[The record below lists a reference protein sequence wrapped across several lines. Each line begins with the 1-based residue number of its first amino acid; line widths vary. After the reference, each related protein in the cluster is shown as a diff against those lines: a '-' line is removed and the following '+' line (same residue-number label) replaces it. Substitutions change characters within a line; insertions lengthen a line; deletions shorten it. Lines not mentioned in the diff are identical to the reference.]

1 MFFMSLLVF
10 SVTGQETRAQ
20 TTIVITKAECDRL
33 VTHVASA
40 DVAYTPG
47 VDVNGNAVA
56 PAYLNPQPQISV
68 PDTISIPVTIDLAAN
83 LGIPTSFL
91 ARPTV
96 GEVQVSSDGR
106 VTFNG

>member
-1 MFFMSLLVF
+1 VILKTAVTALLSSYCYGEIMKIFTFFMSLLVF

-56 PAYLNPQPQISV
+56 PAYLNPQP
-68 PDTISIPVTIDLAAN
+68 
-83 LGIPTSFL
+83 
-91 ARPTV
+91 
-96 GEVQVSSDGR
+96 
-106 VTFNG
+106 